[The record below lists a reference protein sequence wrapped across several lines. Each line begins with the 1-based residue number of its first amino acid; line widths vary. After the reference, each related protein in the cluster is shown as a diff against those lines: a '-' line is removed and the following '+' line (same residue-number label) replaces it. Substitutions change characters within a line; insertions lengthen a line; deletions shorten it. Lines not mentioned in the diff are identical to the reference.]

1 MKSVLSPPLIDN
13 VKEALEKKEQI
24 ILFQNRRGFASLLE
38 CKNCSWTPHCSH
50 CDVSLTYHKGQ
61 RMLVCHYCGSTY
73 RVPDVCEECKTP
85 TLEFLGYGTER
96 IEEEVNTLF
105 PEAAVARMDLDT
117 TRGKKSYEHII
128 SRFEDNRTNILIGTQ
143 MVSKGLDFDNV
154 SVVGILNADN
164 LLNYPD
170 FRAYEKAFQLI
181 TQVSGRAGR
190 KNKQGLVMLQTAH
203 PSHPIINFVKHN
215 DYESFYLAQT
225 EERKLFR
232 YPPFFRLIS
241 IVVRGRDEKLTENAA
256 SQFAHALRQSFGGR
270 ILGPGKPPVSRI
282 QSLYIRN
289 ILLKIENNASIQKV
303 RETILFHQSAVF
315 TNTEFKAI
323 LLHYDV
329 DPV

>member
-1 MKSVLSPPLIDN
+1 
-13 VKEALEKKEQI
+13 
-24 ILFQNRRGFASLLE
+24 
-38 CKNCSWTPHCSH
+38 
-50 CDVSLTYHKGQ
+50 
-61 RMLVCHYCGSTY
+61 
-73 RVPDVCEECKTP
+73 
-85 TLEFLGYGTER
+85 
-96 IEEEVNTLF
+96 
-105 PEAAVARMDLDT
+105 
-117 TRGKKSYEHII
+117 
-128 SRFEDNRTNILIGTQ
+128 
-143 MVSKGLDFDNV
+143 
-154 SVVGILNADN
+154 
-164 LLNYPD
+164 
-170 FRAYEKAFQLI
+170 
-181 TQVSGRAGR
+181 
-190 KNKQGLVMLQTAH
+190 MLQTAH

-215 DYESFYLAQT
+215 DYESFYQTQT

-303 RETILFHQSAVF
+303 RESILFHQSAVF
-315 TNTEFKAI
+315 ANTEFKAI